1 MNIAHLTFNNYIL
14 KIGGQYKLLHQQVDL
29 IQISTVSRT
38 CSSNIERT
46 ISAISYV
53 SGHSSELI
61 MKGRTVFFSIRF
73 LQYVH
78 GTPFFSNIVGPFSF
92 EGKE

>member
-38 CSSNIERT
+38 CSSNIEKKL
-46 ISAISYV
+46 SQ
-53 SGHSSELI
+53 
-61 MKGRTVFFSIRF
+61 RF
-73 LQYVH
+73 PMCLDTQV
-78 GTPFFSNIVGPFSF
+78 N
-92 EGKE
+92 

>member
-38 CSSNIERT
+38 CSSNIEKNYL
-46 ISAISYV
+46 SD
-53 SGHSSELI
+53 
-61 MKGRTVFFSIRF
+61 F
-73 LQYVH
+73 LCVW
-78 GTPFFSNIVGPFSF
+78 TL
-92 EGKE
+92 K